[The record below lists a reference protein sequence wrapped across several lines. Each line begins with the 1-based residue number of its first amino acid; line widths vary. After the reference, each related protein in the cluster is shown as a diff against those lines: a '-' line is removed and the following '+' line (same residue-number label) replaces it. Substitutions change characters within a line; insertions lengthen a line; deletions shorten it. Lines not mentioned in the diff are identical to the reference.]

1 MQSNGEQLMKDTE
14 SKVSSGFEV
23 VCDLVLAALISF
35 FIVVGLMVYFD
46 VY

>member
-1 MQSNGEQLMKDTE
+1 MNGTKSDAS
-14 SKVSSGFEV
+14 SKFEV
-23 VCDLVLAALISF
+23 VYDIALALLISF

>member
-1 MQSNGEQLMKDTE
+1 MNGTK
-14 SKVSSGFEV
+14 SGASSEFEV
-23 VCDLVLAALISF
+23 VYDIAFALLISF

>member
-1 MQSNGEQLMKDTE
+1 MKDTE

-23 VCDLVLAALISF
+23 VYDIALALLISF